1 VITTLKDINLTNN
14 SIGEFGIGEIAAVEK
29 YRKDIINNTLLC
41 CKHYSVALYHGMSLY
56 YKKNTCCRLSYKV

>member
-1 VITTLKDINLTNN
+1 
-14 SIGEFGIGEIAAVEK
+14 
-29 YRKDIINNTLLC
+29 LLC